1 MGLVRATETV
11 VTYSTSPDL
20 EIDLRDR
27 SWATALTNPR
37 PTRGAAYRR
46 SAKLHAFKGAF
57 KGRHLAALERLKPE
71 IAPPNCCRRCPG
83 KGRHQGRG
91 PPTHRMGEIL
101 PLITPR
107 LRRCLARTRRM
118 ARVAGTKGF
127 MLESRTCAVAL
138 AAIAREL
145 VVETSS
151 MAAGRSKIFPS
162 ENMPEVE
169 LGWPPPRSSGAIKPG
184 VPTAGPATDAAVP
197 CTTPRVN
204 SRTATCGAPQWPK
217 RMFSSAHVLAPARTS
232 TRRPRAR
239 PPAWTK
245 SV

>member
-1 MGLVRATETV
+1 
-11 VTYSTSPDL
+11 
-20 EIDLRDR
+20 
-27 SWATALTNPR
+27 
-37 PTRGAAYRR
+37 
-46 SAKLHAFKGAF
+46 
-57 KGRHLAALERLKPE
+57 
-71 IAPPNCCRRCPG
+71 
-83 KGRHQGRG
+83 
-91 PPTHRMGEIL
+91 
-101 PLITPR
+101 
-107 LRRCLARTRRM
+107 M

-169 LGWPPPRSSGAIKPG
+169 LGWPPPRSSGFIKPG

-204 SRTATCGAPQWPK
+204 SRSATCGAPQWPK

-232 TRRPRAR
+232 TWRPRAR

-245 SV
+245 SVCLAPKRSCLGSAWGSPARPPRSSADEILLDLLRGALQRGLRPGQRSSEWRQRGRARPTARRSSARPPRCSAEEVLLGQLHGAVRRGLQRGQ